1 MTLKQFCHELSELYK
16 KITAQNIKKSMNNL
30 ANTKEDVDRQ
40 SGRRLIG
47 IAVFQSSFL
56 LFVSFDVVF

>member
-1 MTLKQFCHELSELYK
+1 
-16 KITAQNIKKSMNNL
+16 MNNL

-47 IAVFQSSFL
+47 IEVFQSSFL
-56 LFVSFDVVF
+56 LFGSFDVVF

>member
-1 MTLKQFCHELSELYK
+1 M
-16 KITAQNIKKSMNNL
+16 KKSMNNL

-47 IAVFQSSFL
+47 IAVFLKFI
-56 LFVSFDVVF
+56 FVVCIV